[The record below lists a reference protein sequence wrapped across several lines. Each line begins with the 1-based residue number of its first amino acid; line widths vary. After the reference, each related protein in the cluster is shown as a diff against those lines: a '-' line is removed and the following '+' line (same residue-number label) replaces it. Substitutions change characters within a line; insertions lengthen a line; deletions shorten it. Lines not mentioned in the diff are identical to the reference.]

1 MKKSFYAITMAILF
15 CFVLSSCTP
24 GNTDKKIKIG
34 MVNWIDNIS
43 TAYLWK
49 LILEEKGYDVE
60 IIELEKIALWTGLSR
75 GDIDVTGQVW
85 LPLTDKP
92 LYDKFKKDV
101 EIGEP
106 WFEGTRLGLAVP
118 QYMKDVNSIEDLNS
132 KKAEYNGEIIGI
144 DPGSSLMQ
152 LTTKAKQKY
161 GLDYELVE
169 SSEAAM
175 LTEFKKA
182 YKKKEPIVVTLWSP
196 HWVFADYDIKY
207 LDDPKNVY
215 GAPDKIHSMSR
226 IGFTEEHPEIVK
238 WMSEWKMNDKQ
249 LNSLIKYV
257 QEESLT
263 QEPDA
268 YEKGA
273 EKWIKRNRDLVDS
286 WIEEK

>member
-1 MKKSFYAITMAILF
+1 MKKYFYA
-15 CFVLSSCTP
+15 LSSIILLSALLASCAP
-24 GNTDKKIKIG
+24 ANSDKKIKIG

-49 LILEEKGYDVE
+49 IILEEKGYDTE
-60 IIELEKIALWTGLSR
+60 IIELEKIALWTGISR

-92 LYDKFKKDV
+92 LYDKFKEDV

-106 WFEGTRLGLAVP
+106 WFEGTKMGIAVP
-118 QYMKDVNSIEDLNS
+118 AYVKDINSIEDLNS
-132 KKAEYNGEIIGI
+132 KKGQLNGEIIGI

-152 LTTKAKQKY
+152 LTSKAKKEY
-161 GLDYELVE
+161 GLELELVE

-182 YKKKEPIVVTLWSP
+182 YEKKQPIAVTLWNP
-196 HWVFADYDIKY
+196 HWVFADYEIKY
-207 LDDPKNVY
+207 LKDSKNVF

-226 IGFTEEHPEIVK
+226 TGFEKDHPEIGK
-238 WMSEWKMNDKQ
+238 WMSEWEMNDEQ
-249 LNSLIKYV
+249 LNSLIKEV

-273 EKWIKRNRDLVDS
+273 RKWIEKNRELVDS
-286 WIEEK
+286 WTDE